1 MRSEYLICSS
11 DKNAFQ
17 HDCNVEI
24 VFQIEIQKRGNWKK
38 GEVEKSLNRK
48 YRNEFKTKT
57 IDMKEISKTVMF

>member
-38 GEVEKSLNRK
+38 GGGGKV
-48 YRNEFKTKT
+48 TK
-57 IDMKEISKTVMF
+57 